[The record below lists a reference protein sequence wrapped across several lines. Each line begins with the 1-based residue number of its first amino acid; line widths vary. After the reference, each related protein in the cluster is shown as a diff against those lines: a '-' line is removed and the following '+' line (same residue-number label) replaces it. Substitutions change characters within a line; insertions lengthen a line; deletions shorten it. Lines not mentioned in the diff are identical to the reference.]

1 MARQASEI
9 FRSKTSSAALS
20 NIFVTHLRHSQA
32 IGQDGIV
39 AASLEP
45 DLEIVVNRLSQRI
58 RTGEHRFTT
67 YRQKL
72 ASKGADKFPR
82 VISIP
87 TARDRIVLKSL
98 SLVLAEVFE
107 DRRTELPTSKVARLI
122 SEIQTQ
128 RFDSFI
134 RLDIRDFYPSIS
146 HELINKSL
154 RSRIRKKEIIGLILS
169 ACSTRTVPHG
179 KGRPDSSATLGVP
192 QGLSISNIV
201 AEICLTDLD
210 DKLRKQGKCAYFR
223 YVDDIIILC
232 NEQDVTTLLKQA
244 EGKLNKLG
252 LNFHDP
258 TLEMSKS
265 GVGRISGGFDYLG
278 YTFNQKRVSV
288 RATSVRKIEQSIV
301 KAFTGYKHALRRGD
315 SSPEHQERCLRFLE
329 WRLNL
334 TITGCIFENQRRGWL
349 SYFSRINDLYLL
361 NHLDR
366 LVAKCAASVEVQKHM
381 RIRKFSTALF
391 RLRLSQD
398 TASKYVPNFDK
409 FTPDEKRT
417 ILRDVLVPSV
427 PNVSMLPDDIIVALF
442 AARIQRFVQELEHD
456 LQELS

>member
-1 MARQASEI
+1 M
-9 FRSKTSSAALS
+9 
-20 NIFVTHLRHSQA
+20 
-32 IGQDGIV
+32 
-39 AASLEP
+39 
-45 DLEIVVNRLSQRI
+45 
-58 RTGEHRFTT
+58 RTGEHKFTT

-82 VISIP
+82 IISIP
-87 TARDRIVLKSL
+87 TARDRIVLKAL

-107 DRRTELPTSKVARLI
+107 DRRTELPTTKVDRLI
-122 SEIQTQ
+122 SAIQTQ
-128 RFDSFI
+128 KFNCFI

-146 HELINKSL
+146 HQLINKSL

-169 ACSTRTVPHG
+169 ACSTGTVPQG
-179 KGRPDSSATLGVP
+179 KGRPDSSAVLGVP

-201 AEICLTDLD
+201 AEVCLTDLD
-210 DKLRKQGKCAYFR
+210 DQFRKQDKCAYFR

-232 NEQDVTTLLKQA
+232 HEQDITALLKQA

-252 LNFHDP
+252 LDFHDP
-258 TLEMSKS
+258 TAEKSKS
-265 GVGRISGGFDYLG
+265 GVGRISEGFDYLG
-278 YTFNQKRVSV
+278 YIFNQNQVSV
-288 RATSVRKIEQSIV
+288 RPTSVRKIEQSIV
-301 KAFTGYKHALRRGD
+301 KAFTGYKHALRRAD
-315 SSPEHQERCLRFLE
+315 NSSGHRERCLRFLE

-366 LVAKCAASVEVQKHM
+366 LVAKCAASVEVQDQM
-381 RIRKFSTALF
+381 RIKKFSTALF

-398 TASKYVPNFDK
+398 AASKYVPNFDK
-409 FTPDEKRT
+409 FTPEEKRT

-427 PNVSMLPDDIIVALF
+427 PHVSSLPDDAIAALF
-442 AARIQRFVQELEHD
+442 AARIQRVIHELEHD